1 MNGCVCVCVCVFW
14 TRTCTRQSM
23 TSASGGPHQALFRDA
38 ATILTALC
46 GQQLEQNFSMV
57 RHTHAWECVYH
68 DACSSSLCVPSP
80 PPETM
85 AQAPTDIGARLVSTP
100 IKYNYMKT
108 VYPRYPATKLK
119 FQCVPLTQSITSAI
133 CICICLCY
141 SVVQTAAG
149 GTCSANYFGACLFVW
164 LFRRQ
169 V

>member
-1 MNGCVCVCVCVFW
+1 MCLLDQNLHSSEYDKRIW
-14 TRTCTRQSM
+14 RTS
-23 TSASGGPHQALFRDA
+23 SGTIPRRGHDPDSFMRPTTGAKLFYSEA
-38 ATILTALC
+38 
-46 GQQLEQNFSMV
+46 
-57 RHTHAWECVYH
+57 HTHTWECVAH